1 MASRLSGSSP
11 ESRANERSSRLL
23 RQKAGPDALM
33 VGVLVIAL
41 ILGLLGLA
49 VHVLWI
55 VAIIVMA
62 LGLGFAA
69 ANRRRDRIDV
79 VNQRAD
85 RRDENLTTSA
95 TEETQPT
102 TTHSR

>member
-1 MASRLSGSSP
+1 MLGSSS
-11 ESRANERSSRLL
+11 ESRANERSSRIL
-23 RQKAGPDALM
+23 RQKAGPDTVM

-41 ILGLLGLA
+41 IFGLLGLA
-49 VHVLWI
+49 LDVLWI

-69 ANRRRDRIDV
+69 ANRRRDQIDV
-79 VNQRAD
+79 TNQRAD
-85 RRDENLTTSA
+85 RPDEDSTASPAEQTR
-95 TEETQPT
+95 PT